1 MSKLLTP
8 LRRSI
13 LSKSRPHCLYRR
25 WINTPPDNNSEAS
38 SYQQPI
44 YNGHI
49 PISGIE
55 RTVLTVGSAITALRD
70 PLRGD
75 MVATLGE
82 TTGKVFLKRM
92 RDGMLST
99 TTGRQILRERPSIN
113 TNTLDF
119 TLLRQECEPGTFG
132 HAYISWL
139 DEQGVTPDTRL
150 PVHFVDDEELAYVM
164 QRYREIHDFFHT
176 LTGLGVTVEEE
187 LALKWF
193 EWTHT
198 GLPMTMLSSIFGP
211 LRLSWTERY
220 RLYGT
225 FVPWALQCA
234 ASCSPLMNVYYER
247 HFYTPLDQ
255 FRQELGIIPAPPFPA
270 TGQSSSL

>member
-1 MSKLLTP
+1 MSRFLINLP
-8 LRRSI
+8 RRSNGTSLRFLGQHKRT
-13 LSKSRPHCLYRR
+13 LSTINEPHTLDTDSRHYP
-25 WINTPPDNNSEAS
+25 S
-38 SYQQPI
+38 
-44 YNGHI
+44 HI

-55 RTVLTVGSAITALRD
+55 RTVLTVGSAITALQN

-82 TTGKVFLKRM
+82 TTGSLFLKRM
-92 RDGMLST
+92 RDSMLSN
-99 TTGRQILRERPSIN
+99 TTGRRILKDRPTIN
-113 TNTLDF
+113 TTTLDF
-119 TLLRQECEPGTFG
+119 DRLRQECAPGTFG

-139 DEQGVTPDTRL
+139 DDQGVTPDTRL

-198 GLPMTMLSSIFGP
+198 GLPMTMLSSLFGP
-211 LRLSWTERY
+211 LQLSWSERA

-225 FVPWALQCA
+225 YVPWALQCG
-234 ASCSPLMNVYYER
+234 ASCAPLMSVDYEH

-255 FRQELGIIPAPPFPA
+255 FRQQLGIFLPPSP
-270 TGQSSSL
+270 